1 MARRMRG
8 RPRWAWQARRLRET
22 LVPLL
27 SQAFDWRIAAAAV
40 LAFVFGLG
48 LGLTLAP
55 SGPAPER
62 VATLTPVPPPPSPRA
77 PRPAPPRVEAP
88 MPAPE
93 SIAPAAGPPAAAA
106 PPARSAAPVPAP
118 HGELAPWRRYAVA
131 APARAGR
138 AAVAIVLDD
147 LGLDRRRTA
156 RAIGLPGPLTLSFL
170 PYATE
175 LAQQAEA
182 GHRAGHELLLHLPM
196 EAESR
201 RISPGPNA
209 LRTGLEPTELL
220 DLLAWNL
227 GRFNGYV
234 GVNNHMGSR
243 FTADAG
249 GMRTVLAELERRGLM
264 FLDSRTSSHS
274 VGYRLGAELGLP
286 VAQRDVFLDNVLTA
300 DRVNDQLAEVE
311 RIAKR
316 HGHAIAIGHPH
327 DATLDALAEWLP
339 QLEARGLA
347 LVPITALVRP
357 PAHAQARG

>member
-1 MARRMRG
+1 MPELRRV
-8 RPRWAWQARRLRET
+8 L
-22 LVPLL
+22 
-27 SQAFDWRIAAAAV
+27 DWRIAAAAL
-40 LAFVFGLG
+40 LAFVCGLG
-48 LGLTLAP
+48 VGLSLAP
-55 SGPAPER
+55 DSGRQQVTA
-62 VATLTPVPPPPSPRA
+62 LTPVPPPLPARA
-77 PRPAPPRVEAP
+77 ARAAAPPAPPASLD
-88 MPAPE
+88 A
-93 SIAPAAGPPAAAA
+93 IAPAAGPPAAAVG
-106 PPARSAAPVPAP
+106 PPRPIRPEQR
-118 HGELAPWRRYAVA
+118 GEQAPWRRYAVA

-138 AAVAIVLDD
+138 AAVAVVLDD

-170 PYATE
+170 PYAGE

-182 GHRAGHELLLHLPM
+182 GRRAGHELMLHLPM
-196 EAESR
+196 EAESQ

-209 LRTGLEPTELL
+209 LRTGLDPAELL

-243 FTADAG
+243 FTADAR

-264 FLDSRTSSHS
+264 FLDSRTSAHT

-316 HGHAIAIGHPH
+316 HGQAIAIGHPH

-339 QLEARGLA
+339 HLEARGLV

-357 PAHAQARG
+357 PAHVQAKG